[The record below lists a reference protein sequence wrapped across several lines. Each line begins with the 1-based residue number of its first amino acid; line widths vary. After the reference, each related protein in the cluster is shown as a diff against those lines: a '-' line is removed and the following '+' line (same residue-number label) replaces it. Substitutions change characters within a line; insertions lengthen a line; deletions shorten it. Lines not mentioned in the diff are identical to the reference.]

1 MNAAA
6 AHHQAVSPDEFTVF
20 YDKTFA
26 EVYRYLST
34 AVFGDRALAEDLT
47 QETFASVVTAVREGR
62 AGSLTMP
69 WLMGV
74 ARHKLIDHYRSTAR
88 EQRRLALAWSGGIG
102 HEDDRLEELEDV
114 DPARVVALLRGL
126 SPSHRLVL
134 VLKYLDDR
142 SVEEIATEID
152 RSVHATESLLA
163 RARLA
168 LSRSHRETPS

>member
-6 AHHQAVSPDEFTVF
+6 ARRETDSSDEFVVF

-26 EVYRYLST
+26 EVYRYLSA
-34 AVFGDRALAEDLT
+34 AVFGDQALAEDLT
-47 QETFASVVTAVREGR
+47 QETFASVVSVVREGR

-69 WLMGV
+69 WLIGV
-74 ARHKLIDHYRSTAR
+74 ARHKLIDHYRSTSR

-102 HEDDRLEELEDV
+102 HEDDRLEELEHV
-114 DPARVVALLRGL
+114 DPAHVVALLRDL

-134 VLKYLDDR
+134 VLKYLDDL
-142 SVEEIATEID
+142 SVDEIATEID

-163 RARLA
+163 RARQALA
-168 LSRSHRETPS
+168 RSLRETQS